1 MLRRPKRL
9 LFVIETEEDTTDE
22 DESELKRPKTIKYSK
37 ILEEEHD
44 FWPEENFR
52 NQ

>member
-1 MLRRPKRL
+1 MLRRPKRQ
-9 LFVIETEEDTTDE
+9 LFIIERDE
-22 DESELKRPKTIKYSK
+22 DESEEDESDLKRPKTIKYSK
-37 ILEEEHD
+37 ILEEEND